1 MRTMSLFN
9 EQDAGAPQVTLPGSA
24 SGPRSAFD
32 FMYKQGSSQP
42 PAVNRAL
49 QLPQRQSSRNLIP
62 RQTSL
67 PKLTLNVGPLNP
79 VPDPPRSITSA
90 TASHPLPHASAN
102 ETIQSMWASFDAMTD
117 IQRNS
122 LLKGI
127 VKRCG
132 ENQVRSICTWLNLK
146 MVEDDQ
152 GQMIH
157 PDQPSAKY
165 NAIPGLKPKRP
176 KGNQDLL
183 LTSTHSTDPSFF
195 SALVKASATP
205 QTPFTATPK
214 KAPADDGSF
223 ARAGAAAAAGPTN
236 INLYVKLLQE
246 HSDMNKLALQ
256 LARSASRDP
265 GTLAA
270 FMSYLTRTVQ
280 TFRGVLS
287 GMQSVAGSQD
297 MEQVISKVFA
307 CASNA
312 VDAQY
317 ASLYVVDET
326 ADAVFVRASDWLP
339 VQLATNAGGGIPTP
353 RLFGAGSLMK
363 GEHLCICNVKTS
375 DQFMEDLHPNYDKID
390 PECIL
395 SVPLVHHAGRVVA
408 VLELINK
415 RTQGATPFF
424 NDQDEF
430 VIKTIAALWSSMLA
444 PLLISDQAVSS
455 AGGHA
460 TADLRAIIDTASV
473 MSGELDLGDLIT
485 TIMST
490 VQELLKAERVSLFII
505 DDVRQELWTT
515 VAQGTQEI
523 RIPINKG
530 IAGYVAT
537 SGKTLN
543 IPNVYKD
550 PRFNREIDLKTGFHT
565 RNILCMPMRNA
576 QGGVMG
582 VTQIINKLPDPT
594 PFGKD
599 DEMLLASFSALA
611 GGMLDKTMVLKEL
624 QQKLTATQ
632 ADLHALQSAWESS
645 SVTILVLDAAGRLVT
660 QTPHPTL
667 VLPEAPI
674 PQSTSYDTWLSP
686 NQELIDDIAAVY
698 ANSKK
703 GTRIVRVDEL
713 YYPDGAEDAVVVD
726 YCVGPMADGTGVRV
740 TLQLV
745 DADVVK
751 SRIIRRYYGSDETLK
766 VISASAQKGVRG
778 IASVLSAELPAV
790 SAETTI
796 PARQLLAELRTAIS
810 PLRAVTS
817 KNDGIVITQTP
828 SSSISVFHATPLLAP
843 HEAVTGTPSPGTAA
857 RNAIT
862 AALAI
867 RTALPRAAIVVCTG
881 PTVSGLCGDEWMCV
895 GDPMQRTKALH
906 ALSSVYT
913 PPASM
918 QSAVAEAPLILVD
931 SQTADLV
938 AGSFHIRELDAV
950 EVNSEGSRAVTAD
963 GANRQTGQLVVVHQV
978 LADGRTPLD
987 QPVLTALICYELGLS
1002 DYRTQSFRAAI
1013 AHFEKAVSIT
1023 ADVPARVMMERC
1035 AAVMDGNVVIPEA
1048 WDGIWRWG

>member
-1 MRTMSLFN
+1 MSLFSDQ
-9 EQDAGAPQVTLPGSA
+9 ETASAKPALLGSA
-24 SGPRSAFD
+24 STLRSALD
-32 FMYKQGSSQP
+32 FSSMKQQP
-42 PAVNRAL
+42 AASRAL
-49 QLPQRQSSRNLIP
+49 HSPQRQQSSRFIP
-62 RQTSL
+62 RQPSL

-79 VPDPPRSITSA
+79 VPDPPRTITSA
-90 TASHPLPHASAN
+90 STAAASHQLPHASAN
-102 ETIQSMWASFDAMTD
+102 DTIQAMWASFDAMTD
-117 IQRNS
+117 LQRNT

-127 VKRCG
+127 VKRCA
-132 ENQVRSICTWLNLK
+132 ESQVRSICTWLNLK

-157 PDQPSAKY
+157 PDQASAKH
-165 NAIPGLKPKRP
+165 NPVPGLKPKRP
-176 KGNQDLL
+176 KGHHDIL
-183 LTSTHSTDPSFF
+183 LTGAHSTDPSFF
-195 SALVKASATP
+195 STLVKA
-205 QTPFTATPK
+205 TATPDTPGTAPPK
-214 KAPADDGSF
+214 KVPADDGSF
-223 ARAGAAAAAGPTN
+223 IRPGAAAAAGPAN
-236 INLYVKLLQE
+236 INLYVKLLQT
-246 HSDMNKLALQ
+246 HSDMNKLASQ
-256 LARSASRDP
+256 LARTANRDP

-287 GMQSVAGSQD
+287 SIQSVAGSQD
-297 MEQVISKVFA
+297 MELVINKVFD
-307 CASNA
+307 CARNA

-339 VQLATNAGGGIPTP
+339 VQSAPGPSGSIPTP
-353 RLFGAGSLMK
+353 RIFGAGSLMK
-363 GEHLCICNVKTS
+363 GEQLCICNVKTS

-415 RTQGATPFF
+415 RTEGATPFF

-430 VIKTIAALWSSMLA
+430 VAKTIGALWSSMLA
-444 PLLISDQAVSS
+444 PLLISDLAVSS

-460 TADLRAIIDTASV
+460 GADLRAIIDTASV

-505 DDVRQELWTT
+505 DQARQELWTT
-515 VAQGTQEI
+515 VAQGTKEI
-523 RIPINKG
+523 RVPINKG

-537 SGKTLN
+537 SGKTLS
-543 IPNVYKD
+543 IPNAYKD

-594 PFGKD
+594 PFSKD

-632 ADLHALQSAWESS
+632 EELELLQNAWASS
-645 SVTILVLDAAGRLVT
+645 STTIIVLNAAGRLLSH
-660 QTPHPTL
+660 TPHPTL
-667 VLPEAPI
+667 ALPEPPL
-674 PQSTSYDTWLSP
+674 PQSTPYDTWLSP
-686 NQELIDDIAAVY
+686 NTELIDDIAAVY

-703 GTRIVRVDEL
+703 GTRIVRVDEQ
-713 YYPDGAEDAVVVD
+713 YYPEGAQDAVMVD
-726 YCVGPMADGTGVRV
+726 YCVAPVPDGAGVRV
-740 TLQLV
+740 VLQLV
-745 DADVVK
+745 DADVAK
-751 SRIIRRYYGSDETLK
+751 YRTIRRYYGADNTQK
-766 VISASAQKGVRG
+766 VISASAEKGVRG
-778 IASVLSAELPAV
+778 FASVLCAELPAV

-796 PARQLLAELRTAIS
+796 PARQLLAELRASIS

-817 KNDGIVITQTP
+817 KNDGILIAQTP
-828 SSSISVFHATPLLAP
+828 SSSVSVFHATPLLAP
-843 HEAVTGTPSPGTAA
+843 HETVTGTPSPATAA
-857 RNAIT
+857 RNAIA

-867 RTALPRAAIVVCTG
+867 RSALPRAAIAVCTG

-895 GDPMQRTKALH
+895 GEPMQRTRALH
-906 ALSSVYT
+906 ALSAVYT
-913 PPASM
+913 PPGSTNG
-918 QSAVAEAPLILVD
+918 SFAESPLILVD

-950 EVNSEGSRAVTAD
+950 EVDHEGARAMTAD
-963 GANRQTGQLVVVHQV
+963 ASGTIRQENQIVVVHQV

-1002 DYRTQSFRAAI
+1002 EYRTQSFRAAI

-1035 AAVMDGNVVIPEA
+1035 TAVMDGHVVIPEN
-1048 WDGIWRWG
+1048 WDGVWRWG